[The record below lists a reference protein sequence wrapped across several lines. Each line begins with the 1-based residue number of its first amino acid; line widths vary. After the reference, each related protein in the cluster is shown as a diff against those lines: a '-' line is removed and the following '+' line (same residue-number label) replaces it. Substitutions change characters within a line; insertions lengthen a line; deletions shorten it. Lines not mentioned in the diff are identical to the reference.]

1 MCCGSRRSAWRTA
14 AAQPARRAPSQ
25 KPLRDS
31 RDESPPP
38 SPAGPFASVQL
49 RREGAPIRVAGP
61 QTGQIYIFTEAEP
74 VQAVDARDALVLAH
88 SPSFRRL

>member
-1 MCCGSRRSAWRTA
+1 
-14 AAQPARRAPSQ
+14 
-25 KPLRDS
+25 
-31 RDESPPP
+31 
-38 SPAGPFASVQL
+38 
-49 RREGAPIRVAGP
+49 VAGP